1 VGTSQ
6 VRDILATQTVIMPRL
21 RVKKVEITGRTPE
34 GVTAKD
40 VVLYVISKLGT
51 RAGAGFAYEF
61 AGQVIEKMTMEE
73 RMTVCNMAVEA
84 GARVGYINP
93 DETTF
98 AYLRSRAFAPDDF
111 ESAVT
116 RWKTFASDRDAEYS
130 EVVSFDVS
138 NLSPMVTWGTNPA
151 QAVFVSDRTPESPD
165 RDDADALA
173 FMGFSFTK

>member
-1 VGTSQ
+1 MQDSCN
-6 VRDILATQTVIMPRL
+6 
-21 RVKKVEITGRTPE
+21 
-34 GVTAKD
+34 
-40 VVLYVISKLGT
+40 
-51 RAGAGFAYEF
+51 EF
-61 AGQVIEKMTMEE
+61 AGQVIEKMTMEK

-116 RWKTFASDRDAEYS
+116 RWKTFASDKDAEYS

-138 NLSPMVTWGTNPA
+138 NLSPMVNVGHKPA

-165 RDDADALA
+165 ADDADALA
-173 FMGFSFTK
+173 FMGFSANESVAGRRIDVAFIGSCTNGRLSESARPRQT